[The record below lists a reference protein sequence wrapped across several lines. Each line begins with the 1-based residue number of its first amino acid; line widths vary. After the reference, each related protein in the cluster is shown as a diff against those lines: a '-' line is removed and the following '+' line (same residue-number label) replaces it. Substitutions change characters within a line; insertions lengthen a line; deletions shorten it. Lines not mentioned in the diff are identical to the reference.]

1 MGRRLFSSSSNG
13 HRSFSSSDD
22 SLRTKLLRSSLKHV
36 SEHGWSQE
44 AIVAAVRDS
53 YPKVSLSYATI
64 LTATDMVAFFME
76 DCNQRLRNELR
87 AKQQDD
93 ENSVPLSRV
102 DRLQEGLQL
111 RLEYLTGW
119 IQAGRWSQGMALGLG
134 DPDAALVTSEQLK
147 DLISIVV
154 EETAI
159 TGELSDLAQVGLGAV
174 YVATECHLL
183 TDTSENYKDTWAF
196 LRDSLE
202 HWERLQQRTS
212 TGGTFSPS
220 SSSASDAAFLA
231 SNVALALG
239 NGLVSV
245 VNLPN
250 LPSPDEVWQTLVSQP
265 KSKE

>member
-1 MGRRLFSSSSNG
+1 MRHS
-13 HRSFSSSDD
+13 
-22 SLRTKLLRSSLKHV
+22 
-36 SEHGWSQE
+36 
-44 AIVAAVRDS
+44 
-53 YPKVSLSYATI
+53 
-64 LTATDMVAFFME
+64 
-76 DCNQRLRNELR
+76 
-87 AKQQDD
+87 
-93 ENSVPLSRV
+93 
-102 DRLQEGLQL
+102 
-111 RLEYLTGW
+111 
-119 IQAGRWSQGMALGLG
+119 
-134 DPDAALVTSEQLK
+134 
-147 DLISIVV
+147 ISKKYFRV

>member
-1 MGRRLFSSSSNG
+1 L
-13 HRSFSSSDD
+13 
-22 SLRTKLLRSSLKHV
+22 
-36 SEHGWSQE
+36 
-44 AIVAAVRDS
+44 
-53 YPKVSLSYATI
+53 
-64 LTATDMVAFFME
+64 VAFFME

-93 ENSVPLSRV
+93 ENSVTLSRV

-111 RLEYLTGW
+111 RLEYLTDW

-183 TDTSENYKDTWAF
+183 TDTSENYKDTWTF

-212 TGGTFSPS
+212 KGGTFSPS

-250 LPSPDEVWQTLVSQP
+250 LPSPDQVWQTLVSQP